1 MSTFSADSLTV
12 IVQPQYAITHINI
25 CVHMQEPK
33 QWQPYRCLDMKKYSI
48 HFKVK
53 VVAQV
58 AGNGKQVQNSR
69 GKKQQVYCLLKEMN
83 AEEMTA
89 QDAAVGDGRLGV
101 LPP

>member
-1 MSTFSADSLTV
+1 MA
-12 IVQPQYAITHINI
+12 
-25 CVHMQEPK
+25 
-33 QWQPYRCLDMKKYSI
+33 
-48 HFKVK
+48 
-53 VVAQV
+53 AQV
-58 AGNGKQVQNSR
+58 AGNGKQVQNSW